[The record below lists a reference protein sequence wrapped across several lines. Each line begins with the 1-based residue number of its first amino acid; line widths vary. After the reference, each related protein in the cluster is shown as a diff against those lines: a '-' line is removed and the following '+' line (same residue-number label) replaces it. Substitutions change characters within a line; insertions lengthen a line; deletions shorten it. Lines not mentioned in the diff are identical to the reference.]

1 MAVHSFSPRCAA
13 YHTLFVC
20 FVYFHNVLGFTSSI
34 YQLDSEYSGSNFFQ
48 GWDFFT
54 VSRMSARDF
63 SDKADAEQGGDPTGG
78 FVTYYSQGSA
88 ELMGMINA
96 SDSSAIYIGSD
107 YNTVIGSTQAAG
119 RPSVRIS
126 TRRSW
131 THGLFIGDF
140 NHAPGG
146 VCGSWPA
153 FWTLGPSWPNN
164 GEIDIM
170 EGANMANYNAATLH
184 TSPNCTIAGDSRTM
198 TGQLSNNNCAYYP
211 GYNVGCGIRDN
222 RPASYGTGFNA
233 IGGGVYAMQWTS
245 DFISV
250 WFFPRGSIPSDITS
264 KTPNPS
270 SWGLPAAKMQGSCVF
285 DQHFQAHKII
295 LNNAFCGEYAG
306 ATSVWNSTTNS
317 CAINTGYSTCNAYV
331 AAQPG
336 AFQQSYWSINSI
348 RVYQLVDPNAN
359 VSSNPTTYIASDQPT
374 PSSTSTISSST
385 PVPTTSLC
393 PTYNFTVV
401 QAGNYKYEVECGVNI
416 GGSDIGRPYPNYPVN
431 SFEDCV
437 AGCSYWNTFNISN
450 ICGGVTYRVS
460 TRACFWKRNVGSTP
474 ADPNFNS
481 ARLIYY
487 AYPQVTDDPRKR
499 TSSSSSTSYVATSV
513 TPQYYVAV
521 GTTSS
526 TSFSLISETPTSSFT
541 DGVPL
546 GGTTTDDGS
555 STTSDVS
562 TTTVVTTGSSSQNT
576 STATCFVDFQPVNS
590 IDHESTSFFF
600 FTFFFFVIVSGN
612 VNKKPYRD
620 LN

>member
-1 MAVHSFSPRCAA
+1 MAVHSFSLRCAA

-54 VSRMSARDF
+54 
-63 SDKADAEQGGDPTGG
+63 GGDPTGG

-88 ELMGMINA
+88 ELMGMIDA

-126 TRRSW
+126 TQRSW

-153 FWTLGPSWPNN
+153 FWTLGPNWPNN

-245 DFISV
+245 DFVSV

-359 VSSNPTTYIASDQPT
+359 VSSNATTYIASNQPT

-401 QAGNYKYEVECGVNI
+401 QAGDYKYEVECGVNI

-513 TPQYYVAV
+513 TPQYYVAA

-562 TTTVVTTGSSSQNT
+562 TTTVVSTGSSSQST
-576 STATCFVDFQPVNS
+576 STASYRLYHLYLVQCVVDFQLVNGT
-590 IDHESTSFFF
+590 DHESTFFF
-600 FTFFFFVIVSGN
+600 VVIVSGN

-620 LN
+620 LD